1 MARKRSATDVVNLKI
16 RFTEAMRARIE
27 QEAKKNQRS
36 LNGEI
41 VYRLAATFGVEGI
54 GLVDQYEEVEEEL
67 ARRLREVVQSITAE
81 QIAEWQE
88 KRRKKEGR

>member
-1 MARKRSATDVVNLKI
+1 MARKRSATDTVSLKI

-41 VYRLAATFGVEGI
+41 VYRLGTTFGAEGI
-54 GLVDQYEEVEEEL
+54 PLVAQYEEMEEKL
-67 ARRLREVVQSITAE
+67 SRHLREIVERFVAE
-81 QIAEWQE
+81 G
-88 KRRKKEGR
+88 RGGKKEDR